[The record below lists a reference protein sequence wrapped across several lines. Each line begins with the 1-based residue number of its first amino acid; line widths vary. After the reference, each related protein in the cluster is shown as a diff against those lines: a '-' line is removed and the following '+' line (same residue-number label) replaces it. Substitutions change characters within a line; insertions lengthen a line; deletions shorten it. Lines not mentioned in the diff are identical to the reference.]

1 MFLLIIHI
9 FFLLL
14 GIYLFFSVGY
24 LLVAALAGRWRKKT
38 SYGSHPEKK
47 KMLVLIPSYREDH
60 IILDT
65 ASRAI
70 RQNYPASRFDVF
82 VIADKLQA
90 STIEKLREIP
100 VGVVE
105 VQFETS
111 MKSRSVNAALN
122 QLSGKGYDIVMI
134 LDADNIMESNTLEKV
149 NAAFQKGFQAVQCHR
164 TAKNKNN
171 AVAVLDAISE
181 EINNNLFRSGQR
193 ALGFS
198 AALIGSGM
206 AFEFEKIRSI
216 FNLDHILNNPGEDRE
231 IDLQLMKDGIVV
243 EYIEDAWVYDEKVSS
258 SEVFQKQRTRWLEA
272 QLSHFSR
279 FLDKDIRSAS
289 GTSSFRNKFFQT
301 LLLPRSLLLLLFGF
315 LMITVVL
322 TVISGYPLLFPAWGW
337 WIGLFGAFLL
347 SLLISVP
354 ASFYNADTVKAVVHI
369 PVLVFAMVRAMLKM
383 KANRKEFLHTPK
395 AFK

>member
-1 MFLLIIHI
+1 
-9 FFLLL
+9 
-14 GIYLFFSVGY
+14 V
-24 LLVAALAGRWRKKT
+24 ALAGKWRKGS
-38 SYGSHPEKK
+38 SYDAHHEKK
-47 KMLVLIPSYREDH
+47 KIAVLIPSYKEDH
-60 IILDT
+60 IILET
-65 ASRAI
+65 AASAI
-70 RQNYPASRFDVF
+70 GQNYPADRFDVF
-82 VIADKLQA
+82 VIADKLQS
-90 STIEKLREIP
+90 STITKLREIP

-105 VQFETS
+105 VQFEIS

-122 QLSGKGYDIVMI
+122 QLAGKGYEIAMI

-193 ALGFS
+193 AFGFS

-206 AFEFEKIRSI
+206 AFEFNKIQSI
-216 FNLDHILNNPGEDRE
+216 FNLDHILSNPGEDRE

-258 SEVFQKQRTRWLEA
+258 SAVFEKQRTRWLEA
-272 QLSHFSR
+272 QANHFSR
-279 FLDKDIRSAS
+279 FSDKDIRAVSA
-289 GTSSFRNKFFQT
+289 TRAYWNKFFQT
-301 LLLPRSLLLLLFGF
+301 LLLPRSLLLLLFAA
-315 LMITVVL
+315 LMLLVVL
-322 TVISGYPLLFPAWGW
+322 TVVSGHSLLFPAWGW
-337 WIGLFGAFLL
+337 WVGLFGAFLL

-354 ASFYNADTVKAVVHI
+354 GSYYNVNTVKAIVHI
-369 PVLVFAMVRAMLKM
+369 PVLVFAMVKAMLKM
-383 KANRKEFLHTPK
+383 KTNRKEFLHTPK